1 MIVELN
7 SISTISVLLLSPIKS
22 QQPGHD
28 SSICLVFL
36 VLTVWGELCLISLE
50 STLVN
55 KPTLIVSRS
64 SGARSWSDPRP
75 HRPTRLREQTR
86 TRIQSGCLPLSS
98 TFWQVNIQMQTHAP
112 PPWKEADWGGGLGCG
127 PKRMEWKQSWRT
139 PWTRKMTSGFLQEGM
154 WGAEWHYHTS
164 FKACS
169 PLWPIYRFWPLR
181 RHKQTTVSHCCRTES
196 QNH

>member
-64 SGARSWSDPRP
+64 SGARSWSHPRP
-75 HRPTRLREQTR
+75 HRPTRLREQ

-112 PPWKEADWGGGLGCG
+112 PPPPVEGGRLGRGARLRTKADGVETVLTHAVDQKNDKWIFAGGYVGGWVTL
-127 PKRMEWKQSWRT
+127 
-139 PWTRKMTSGFLQEGM
+139 
-154 WGAEWHYHTS
+154 
-164 FKACS
+164 
-169 PLWPIYRFWPLR
+169 
-181 RHKQTTVSHCCRTES
+181 SHLI
-196 QNH
+196 